1 MKNLK
6 IPVSVMLSMVL
17 MVILNSCAGKK
28 KLKYF
33 TNVPEGGVTEVV
45 KSPTLNVISPNDILY
60 ITIFSN
66 DEVSTKILNSAG
78 SPPAG
83 SSAGAPSSGGA
94 AGSEYLVNDSG
105 FIKLAVLG
113 RLKVA
118 GMRKEQIAD
127 TIAARLVRIKY
138 VIDPIV
144 IVKLVNFRITVL
156 GEVARPGVITIPN
169 EHVNITE
176 ILALAGDMTIYGNRE
191 NVLLVREVD
200 GKRIYRRIDLS
211 KIDLFNSDIYNLR
224 NQDIIYI
231 EPTKAKAQTL
241 DRTPMIYSMVL
252 SSLSLIIGL
261 FTLSTR

>member
-6 IPVSVMLSMVL
+6 IPVSVSLSMVL
-17 MVILNSCAGKK
+17 MVLLSSCGGKK
-28 KLKYF
+28 KLRYF
-33 TNVPEGGVTEVV
+33 TNVPEAGVTEVV
-45 KSPTLNVISPNDILY
+45 KNPILNVISPNDILY
-60 ITIFSN
+60 ITIFST
-66 DEVSTKILNSAG
+66 DEVSTRILNSAG

-83 SSAGAPSSGGA
+83 SAAGAPSAGA

-113 RLKVA
+113 RMKVA

-127 TIAARLVRIKY
+127 TISARLVRIKY

-156 GEVARPGVITIPN
+156 GEVTRPGVITIPN
-169 EHVNITE
+169 ENVNITQ
-176 ILALAGDMTIYGNRE
+176 LMALAGDLTIYGNRE
-191 NVLLVREVD
+191 NVLLVREVN
-200 GKRIYRRIDLS
+200 GKRLYRRIDLT
-211 KIDLFNSDIYNLR
+211 KVDLFNSDIYNLQ
-224 NQDIIYI
+224 NQDIIYV

-241 DRTPMIYSMVL
+241 DRTPMIYSMVI
-252 SSLSLIIGL
+252 SSLSLFIGL